1 MIIYQVAYTRIK
13 TFLIFQRTSPL
24 YKGFTFDPSYLGLV
38 YLYEC
43 LFPLLSCSQACQARV
58 LRQHTFNLPLTYW
71 LLLCSATLLRHEPR
85 LRVLRFERFGERR
98 QGYHLWKVG
107 SQASR
112 LFEHHLLWRHRRTA
126 PQASRNTRATQNGKH
141 NWHTGWLAHVT
152 TNMCCPFCSTPD
164 SSLQSRKLGNPV
176 SERRSLPEAPVKES
190 KIASQRASWFFC
202 ARNRISQKVLRG
214 R

>member
-1 MIIYQVAYTRIK
+1 MNVYFHYYRAARPVRLGFCGNILQPA
-13 TFLIFQRTSPL
+13 LNLLTSTM
-24 YKGFTFDPSYLGLV
+24 FCNT
-38 YLYEC
+38 
-43 LFPLLSCSQACQARV
+43 
-58 LRQHTFNLPLTYW
+58 LTTW
-71 LLLCSATLLRHEPR
+71 TAPQSTQIWT
-85 LRVLRFERFGERR
+85 FGERR

-112 LFEHHLLWRHRRTA
+112 LFAHHLLWRHRRTA

-164 SSLQSRKLGNPV
+164 SSLQSRNLEPS